1 MNFKNITAII
11 LAGGRGSRI
20 NKITSK
26 KSKVLIKFN
35 KKTLLTLIINNLSKY
50 NFKEIII
57 LAGYKGFQIKKKY
70 HNKYFN
76 LTKVFCF
83 IEKKRLGTWGAVNN
97 YKKNIKN
104 NFILVNGDTIFNGDL
119 KKFSKFNLQKEK
131 IAILLTN
138 NHKYKENKKL
148 NNIYIDKKNYI
159 IYSKTYNYINSGT
172 YYISKEIFKYSNN
185 KVKSLENE
193 LIPFLIKKNKIKG
206 IIENKTLIDVGT
218 NKNLKFA
225 NKNIKKILKKP
236 AVFLDRDGVINY
248 DYGYVYKFK
257 DFKFRPGILKSLK
270 YLSEK
275 KVYIFI
281 VTNQAGIGKKIFK
294 EKDFYD
300 LHKKIKDF
308 LIKKNIF
315 INDVIFSPYHPEAKI
330 KKYKKNSLFRKPGN
344 LMIEKLF
351 SNWEI
356 DRKKS
361 FMIGDA
367 KTDKTAA
374 KKSRIY
380 FEYPNKNLFNQ
391 ITGICKKLNINNY

>member
-57 LAGYKGFQIKKKY
+57 LAGYKGSQIKKKY

-76 LTKVFCF
+76 LTKVICF
-83 IEKKRLGTWGAVNN
+83 IEKKRLGTWGAVHN

-104 NFILVNGDTIFNGDL
+104 NFILVNGDTIFNGEL

-131 IAILLTN
+131 IAMLLTN

-148 NNIYIDKKNYI
+148 NKININKKNYV
-159 IYSKTYNYINSGT
+159 IYSKTSKYINSGT
-172 YYISKEIFKYSNN
+172 YYISKKIFEYSN
-185 KVKSLENE
+185 KKIKSIENE

-206 IIENKTLIDVGT
+206 IIENKTLVDVGT

-248 DYGYVYKFK
+248 DYGYVHKFK

-270 YLSEK
+270 YLSQK
-275 KVYIFI
+275 QVYIFI

-294 EKDFYD
+294 EKDFYT

-308 LIKKNIF
+308 LIQKNIF
-315 INDVIFSPYHPEAKI
+315 INDVIFSPFHPKAKI

-351 SNWEI
+351 SNWEL
-356 DRKKS
+356 DRRKS

-367 KTDKTAA
+367 KKDQAAA
-374 KKSRIY
+374 KKSKIY

-391 ITGICKKLNINNY
+391 ITRICKKLDINNY